1 MSYQA
6 IEDAISDGRILPKS
20 RRRYET
26 LMARHPKK
34 TKRFLKSLT
43 PALAG
48 GSSSAAHELADTD
61 DGETDYLTVGL
72 TPRERARIAES
83 RYDTAASAAASPPP
97 VPAPPPSSKPSASE
111 PVPPT
116 AEAYPPEWLT
126 AKERTGPSRDSGH
139 VTIVSD

>member
-6 IEDAISDGRILPKS
+6 IESAISDGRILPKS

-26 LMARHPKK
+26 LMAKHPKK

-43 PALAG
+43 PALSG
-48 GSSSAAHELADTD
+48 RSSSAADSLADTD
-61 DGETDYLTVGL
+61 DGETDYLTAGL
-72 TPRERARIAES
+72 TPGERARIAES
-83 RYDTAASAAASPPP
+83 SYDTAASAAASPPP
-97 VPAPPPSSKPSASE
+97 VPAPRAKPSASE

-126 AKERTGPSRDSGH
+126 AKERSGPSGDRGH